1 MTFMQESQPELENI
15 KFLEATII
23 PAQQR
28 FVFIV
33 GVSRSGTTLLRKTLN
48 RSDQIAISNENH
60 FLGHLY
66 AREGARFKFRRF
78 GDLND
83 DENVRRLVAFIYDG
97 GLEASSRLRGMSKH
111 WHWIVKM
118 VDRNEFLN
126 RVLAS
131 DRSEAGLFTV
141 MMQVYADRKR
151 KPIMGEKTPSHVR
164 YVPTLFDW
172 FPGAKVIHML
182 RDPRAIFVSELRRR
196 RLEPETWPY
205 KQLRHVG
212 PLFALYI
219 LLETSF
225 AWLESVSLSAKY
237 RQQYPDKYY
246 RLRFEDLVAGPEP
259 HLRRVCAFLEVE
271 FQDKMLKQKVVSKGF
286 AAGQVGFDAE
296 AAGRWQSQI
305 HPWANAWFSFWFQK
319 QLKELGFPCKSRI

>member
-1 MTFMQESQPELENI
+1 MTSIQESQSEI
-15 KFLEATII
+15 KNVAFVQAPLT
-23 PAQQR
+23 PARRR

-33 GVSRSGTTLLRKTLN
+33 GVSRSGTTLLRKTLT

-60 FLGHLY
+60 FLGHLL
-66 AREGARFKFRRF
+66 AREGVRFKFRKF
-78 GDLND
+78 GDLRSD
-83 DENVRRLVAFIYDG
+83 DNVRRLVAYLYDG
-97 GLEASSRLRGMSKH
+97 GLQASSRLRGMSKH

-118 VDRNEFLN
+118 VDRDDLTQRLLHSN
-126 RVLAS
+126 
-131 DRSEAGLFTV
+131 RSEADLFTV
-141 MMQVYADRKR
+141 MMQVYADRKG

-172 FPGAKVIHML
+172 FPEGKVVHML

-219 LLETSF
+219 LLETTF

-237 RQQYPDKYY
+237 RQQYPDHYY
-246 RLRFEDLVAGPEP
+246 PLKFEDLVRDPEGQ
-259 HLRRVCAFLEVE
+259 LRRVCEFLGVE

-286 AAGQVGFDAE
+286 SAGQMGFDAE
-296 AAGRWQSQI
+296 AADRWQAQI
-305 HPWANAWFSFWFQK
+305 HPWANAWFAFWFQK
-319 QLKELGFPCKSRI
+319 QLKKLGFQS